1 MVAVL
6 DADARREAQILIDQ
20 YGDLALACAEERAQ
34 EAAARGN
41 AVLVGLWEIVA
52 FNIRSMSPMLQAV
65 EYREGARRRRG
76 VAAKPGSTENQ
87 GAIPRPSSTYLASR
101 RAMAAGSSRY

>member
-6 DADARREAQILIDQ
+6 DADARREAQVLIDQ

-41 AVLVGLWEIVA
+41 AVLVGLWEIVG

-65 EYREGARRRRG
+65 ECREGVRCRRNH
-76 VAAKPGSTENQ
+76 AAKAGSIGNQ
-87 GAIPRPSSTYLASR
+87 SAIPRPSSTYLAVR
-101 RAMAAGSSRY
+101 RAMASG